1 MSEPKQDSN
10 QLPPPVY
17 SSTADST
24 SVSTSPTYFRPTA
37 GLSLPQQLTAID
49 FTQFR
54 IGGAALSDDHV
65 AVLARDERFSR
76 DPHALLQLMHE
87 QAQLPPKLLVRV
99 RGSHSVYGEAKSDF
113 DLTLNLLPLLV
124 SESERWSYLK
134 IDGGRV
140 AVNGEHVAPAAGTA
154 PSDLEKLAVQYCE
167 DPAPIKR

>member
-1 MSEPKQDSN
+1 MSDSKDSN
-10 QLPPPVY
+10 QLPPVY

-24 SVSTSPTYFRPTA
+24 PSTSPTPFRPA
-37 GLSLPQQLTAID
+37 NLHQQPLAID
-49 FTQFR
+49 FTQYR

-65 AVLARDERFSR
+65 AVLARDERFSH

-99 RGSHSVYGEAKSDF
+99 RGSHSVYGESKSDF

-124 SESERWSYLK
+124 SETERWSYLK

-140 AVNGEHVAPAAGTA
+140 TVNGEPVPPAAGVA
-154 PSDLEKLAVQYCE
+154 SSDLEKLVVQYCE
-167 DPAPIKR
+167 DPATIKR